1 MHAFMIDTLLDL
13 GSTDP
18 LQLFAEY
25 FLTCNSFLMIKV
37 PKYKHNLVFHYIMP
51 IIMSQLLFSLLRWV

>member
-1 MHAFMIDTLLDL
+1 LDGNHEFPLYSGIMHAFMIDTLLDL

-37 PKYKHNLVFHYIMP
+37 PKY
-51 IIMSQLLFSLLRWV
+51 

>member
-18 LQLFAEY
+18 LQLFVEY
-25 FLTCNSFLMIKV
+25 FLTCNSFMMIKIS
-37 PKYKHNLVFHYIMP
+37 KYKHNLVFHYNYYAHNYEP
-51 IIMSQLLFSLLRWV
+51 VTV